1 MIMKKAVL
9 TGALWMFGWL
19 LYFSS
24 ISAPFTLINFG
35 IAFAPLILAY
45 LYFMI
50 FVWDD

>member
-1 MIMKKAVL
+1 MILIKAIL
-9 TGALWMFGWL
+9 TAVIWAFGWL
-19 LYFSS
+19 LYFAS
-24 ISAPFTLINFG
+24 INTPFTLINFG